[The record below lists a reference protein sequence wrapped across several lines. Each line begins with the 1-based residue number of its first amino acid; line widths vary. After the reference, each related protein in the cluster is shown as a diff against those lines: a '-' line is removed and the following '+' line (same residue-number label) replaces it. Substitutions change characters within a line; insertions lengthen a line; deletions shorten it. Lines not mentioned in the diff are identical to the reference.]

1 MMSCRKLTIVV
12 GCCLALCAASVAAA
26 EGSEATR
33 YQELTRSDAAFAS
46 AVGAHRRGDL
56 DAAERGYRDAIAK
69 DGDFVEALVNLA
81 RVYIERREL
90 SEAAAWLDR
99 AEARH
104 PEYPGIAAVR
114 GLLALQAGDAAG
126 AIGELSQARSVT
138 PRDVEVLTNLAAALL
153 MQETNREAIEIL
165 EEVRQLDPH
174 RADASFN
181 LGLAYDQE
189 GDTPRAIHH
198 YKRYVGMARRD
209 DPQRGRVMER
219 IEVLAAAGA
228 PEPGRPRI
236 ELHSSSPATSTRAI
250 AKGGTKQ

>member
-1 MMSCRKLTIVV
+1 MTSCSRVKTIVAT
-12 GCCLALCAASVAAA
+12 CLVVCGAAASA
-26 EGSEATR
+26 EQRSEAGR
-33 YQELTRSDAAFAS
+33 YQELAKSDAVFAS

-69 DGDFVEALVNLA
+69 DGDFVEAIVNLA

-90 SEAAAWLDR
+90 SKAAAWLDK

-104 PEYPGIAAVR
+104 REYPGITAVR
-114 GLLALQAGDAAG
+114 GLLALQSGDAAG
-126 AIGELSQARSVT
+126 AIGALSQARSVT

-153 MQETNREAIEIL
+153 MQDTNREAIEIL
-165 EEVRQLDPH
+165 EEVKQLDPH
-174 RADASFN
+174 RPDASFN

-209 DPQRGRVMER
+209 DPQRGHVMER
-219 IEVLAAAGA
+219 IQVLTSAGT